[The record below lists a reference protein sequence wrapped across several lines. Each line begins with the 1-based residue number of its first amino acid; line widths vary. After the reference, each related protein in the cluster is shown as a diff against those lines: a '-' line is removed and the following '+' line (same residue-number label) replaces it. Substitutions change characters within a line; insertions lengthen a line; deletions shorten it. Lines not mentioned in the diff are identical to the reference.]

1 MHKGS
6 FLGNSYLVCSCICAL
21 LVFSVNMKRLL
32 FLIMISR
39 KTGTG
44 ISKLGD
50 PFFDTLHRRT
60 KTRDEDPTTVK
71 TDIPAAV

>member
-1 MHKGS
+1 
-6 FLGNSYLVCSCICAL
+6 
-21 LVFSVNMKRLL
+21 MKRLL

-50 PFFDTLHRRT
+50 PFFDYTCRMT
-60 KTRDEDPTTVK
+60 KTRDEDGYSGSMNVW
-71 TDIPAAV
+71 DIQIL